1 MSSDPVS
8 KRRQPT
14 VARDPEE
21 LLAGTEQ
28 CGEVVVQGLPAR
40 VLDLVVLA
48 KCQWQRRE
56 VGVVGLDNCGHSLE
70 DVTSIGEMVEGGW
83 REDNPL
89 LLDTQMADEEGR
101 EVPELADLPGPEAEV
116 FAAATVDGV
125 RGPRRLRQAAE
136 GNRVVRATTGD
147 VSERVREGP
156 VTAAARPVPPER
168 QVDAGGAA
176 ENSPT
181 SGEDLVPRVGA
192 QSVRVEVPLMRQRL
206 EIVLQ
211 GA

>member
-1 MSSDPVS
+1 
-8 KRRQPT
+8 

-56 VGVVGLDNCGHSLE
+56 VGVVGLDDCGHSLE

-101 EVPELADLPGPEAEV
+101 CPSWLASQG
-116 FAAATVDGV
+116 
-125 RGPRRLRQAAE
+125 LRQ
-136 GNRVVRATTGD
+136 R
-147 VSERVREGP
+147 S
-156 VTAAARPVPPER
+156 
-168 QVDAGGAA
+168 
-176 ENSPT
+176 S
-181 SGEDLVPRVGA
+181 
-192 QSVRVEVPLMRQRL
+192 RQRPSTASAAPGGCARL
-206 EIVLQ
+206 LKGTGWSVQRRETSVSGCGKAQ
-211 GA
+211 